1 MAIKSGDKKVAIES
15 GDKKAAITPRTIQHM
30 DKISAFMQED
40 KKYSAGELEGVIDVG
55 KTRLREILS
64 QMVEEGL
71 IGSEGE
77 RKQRV
82 YFLNNIQA

>member
-1 MAIKSGDKKVAIES
+1 
-15 GDKKAAITPRTIQHM
+15 M
-30 DKISAFMQED
+30 DKIAAFMQED

-82 YFLNNIQA
+82 YFVNKDAGNPNRRQTPPTSCRSILCLT

>member
-1 MAIKSGDKKVAIES
+1 
-15 GDKKAAITPRTIQHM
+15 
-30 DKISAFMQED
+30 MQEE
-40 KKYSAGELEGVIDVG
+40 KILRRGALEGVIDVG

-71 IGSEGE
+71 IVSEGE

-82 YFLNNIQA
+82 YFVNKGKTKRG